1 MWGSLRVCHGGTT
14 ALIAADECA
23 GTPDACRGRQIPT
36 VECGFAPKMEQVS
49 APGALPARLSG
60 SLELMSRLTID
71 ERGAAIDALIS
82 AADEFAERA
91 QLQETCRDRSRPGT
105 GSHHQHAH
113 SATLWRQAEQRLRT
127 RILELE
133 L

>member
-1 MWGSLRVCHGGTT
+1 
-14 ALIAADECA
+14 
-23 GTPDACRGRQIPT
+23 
-36 VECGFAPKMEQVS
+36 MEQVS
-49 APGALPARLSG
+49 APGALPAHLSG
-60 SLELMSRLTID
+60 NLEHMSRLTID

-113 SATLWRQAEQRLRT
+113 SATLWRQAEHRLRT

-133 L
+133 LKSGK

>member
-1 MWGSLRVCHGGTT
+1 MDGTT
-14 ALIAADECA
+14 IE
-23 GTPDACRGRQIPT
+23 R
-36 VECGFAPKMEQVS
+36 GFAPKMEQVP
-49 APGALPARLSG
+49 AFGAVPAHLSG
-60 SLELMSRLTID
+60 SLEIMGRFVID
-71 ERGAAIDALIS
+71 ERVAAIDELIA

-113 SATLWRQAEQRLRT
+113 SATLWRLAEQRLRA

-133 L
+133 LKSGK

>member
-1 MWGSLRVCHGGTT
+1 
-14 ALIAADECA
+14 
-23 GTPDACRGRQIPT
+23 
-36 VECGFAPKMEQVS
+36 MEQVS
-49 APGALPARLSG
+49 AFCVLPAHLSG
-60 SLELMSRLTID
+60 YPELMSRLTID
-71 ERGAAIDALIS
+71 DRGAAIDALIS

-133 L
+133 LNAAK

>member
-1 MWGSLRVCHGGTT
+1 
-14 ALIAADECA
+14 
-23 GTPDACRGRQIPT
+23 
-36 VECGFAPKMEQVS
+36 MEQVS
-49 APGALPARLSG
+49 APDALPAHLSG

-71 ERGAAIDALIS
+71 EPGAAIDALIS

-91 QLQETCRDRSRPGT
+91 QLQETCRDRSRAGT
-105 GSHHQHAH
+105 ASHHQHAH

-133 L
+133 LKSGR

>member
-1 MWGSLRVCHGGTT
+1 MSARDAGRVSVDGRPSLER
-14 ALIAADECA
+14 
-23 GTPDACRGRQIPT
+23 
-36 VECGFAPKMEQVS
+36 GFAPEMEQVS
-49 APGALPARLSG
+49 AFGAPPAHLWG
-60 SLELMSRLTID
+60 SLDLMGRLVID
-71 ERGAAIDALIS
+71 ERGEAIDELIA

-127 RILELE
+127 RILELQLKSE
-133 L
+133 E

>member
-1 MWGSLRVCHGGTT
+1 VSWT
-14 ALIAADECA
+14 AD
-23 GTPDACRGRQIPT
+23 PT
-36 VECGFAPKMEQVS
+36 VEPGLAPKMEQVS
-49 APGALPARLSG
+49 APGALPAHLLG

-91 QLQETCRDRSRPGT
+91 QRQEACRDRSRPGT

-133 L
+133 LRSGN

>member
-1 MWGSLRVCHGGTT
+1 MSAR
-14 ALIAADECA
+14 
-23 GTPDACRGRQIPT
+23 GTPGACPWTADPT
-36 VECGFAPKMEQVS
+36 VERGFAPKMEQVS
-49 APGALPARLSG
+49 APGALPVRLSG

-71 ERGAAIDALIS
+71 EPGAAIDALIS

-133 L
+133 LKSGE